1 MKDIDDR
8 ATMELPIG
16 EFGAPSNDIDVL
28 ALEVFEWAETTFPN
42 RTDSSLFLKAYEEMA
57 ELIRSDGS
65 PLELADV
72 FILFLDYAVRK
83 DIRLSV
89 AIRAKLEINY
99 HRRWTINPSGT
110 MSHIKGKNDE

>member
-1 MKDIDDR
+1 MKDINDRITIEMLPDEFDTPDD
-8 ATMELPIG
+8 
-16 EFGAPSNDIDVL
+16 DIDSL
-28 ALEVFEWAETTFPN
+28 AVEVFEWANATFPD
-42 RTDSSLFLKAYEEMA
+42 RTDASLFLKAYEEMA

-89 AIRAKLEINY
+89 AIRAKLDINR
-99 HRRWTINPSGT
+99 HRKWLVNPNGT
-110 MSHIKGKNDE
+110 MSHAGSRE